1 VTTQSS
7 DGVGARRSKSRIVSV
22 RVTEEDFAQLD
33 ALAHQT
39 SCSRAQ
45 VLRRCLRGARLRSTV
60 DAQALI
66 EVSRIHADLNR
77 IGGGM
82 EQLPSLC
89 LSRAATTQAEVSPP
103 ARRPS
108 HPSRVRPRPK
118 TTSATARSPANHRD
132 SESSQ
137 SNGRRFKRPGIPAP
151 GFISSR
157 AAPRAETPVRFDC

>member
-1 VTTQSS
+1 MFGKTLCQLAKSNTRQRRE
-7 DGVGARRSKSRIVSV
+7 GRTWERRPPPRPWAAWHARFFRAHGTPN
-22 RVTEEDFAQLD
+22 RV
-33 ALAHQT
+33 

-82 EQLPSLC
+82 EQLASLC

-103 ARRPS
+103 ARPERHRQGAVSQAENAIRVARPS
-108 HPSRVRPRPK
+108 PRSKSWRGRTDSRCRPTGNPSG
-118 TTSATARSPANHRD
+118 
-132 SESSQ
+132 SST
-137 SNGRRFKRPGIPAP
+137 R
-151 GFISSR
+151 
-157 AAPRAETPVRFDC
+157 